1 MPFRDVLDITVEG
14 GKGGDGG
21 LSFLR
26 LKYLPKGG
34 PDGGHGGAGG
44 SVFLRA
50 VDDVGSLDRLVPR
63 QRYRAGTGQQGE
75 GRNRSGSGGPDL
87 VLDVPVGT
95 TAIDLDSGELVADL
109 LTVGQTVRVAQGG
122 DGGRG
127 NASFAGSQRQ
137 APRFAEYGTQGE
149 RRRLRLELMT
159 IADVGL
165 VGYPNAGK
173 SSLLAAL
180 SNAKPVI
187 AEYPFT
193 TLSPNLGVVERDM
206 ERFTIADI
214 PGIIEDAHLGR
225 GLGLDFLRHISR
237 TRLLVF
243 VLDIAAEPEPTL
255 ASLRRELQ
263 SFDPGLLER
272 PALLVV
278 NKIDLAS
285 PDEVSEAEH
294 TLSAAGLPVVSASAL
309 EGDGLPDLVE
319 ALFAVLPERP
329 EPVGREAP
337 ERRVEVRPLEVAR
350 DASGEGWLV
359 RGSEIEA
366 LVGRFDAGNAEA
378 VSYLQRYFRTYGIDR
393 LLKRSGARDGDD
405 VRIGAAV
412 FEYFSE
418 EREEGTREEGSADT
432 DA

>member
-14 GKGGDGG
+14 GKGGDGA

-26 LKYLPKGG
+26 LKYIPKGG

-44 SVFLRA
+44 SVYLRA
-50 VDDVGSLDRLVPR
+50 IDDVSSLDRLVPR
-63 QRYRAGTGQQGE
+63 RRYKAGTGQQGE
-75 GRNRSGSGGPDL
+75 GRNRSGPGGEDL
-87 VLDVPVGT
+87 VLEVPVGT
-95 TAIDLDSGELVADL
+95 TAVDLESGELVADL
-109 LTVGQTVRVAQGG
+109 ITVGQTVQVAQGG

-127 NASFAGSQRQ
+127 NASFAGAQRQ
-137 APRFAEYGTQGE
+137 APRFAEYGTAGE

-180 SNAKPVI
+180 SNARPVI

-214 PGIIEDAHLGR
+214 PGIIEDAHLGK

-243 VLDIAAEPEPTL
+243 VLDIASDPMATL
-255 ASLRRELQ
+255 EALRRELV

-272 PALLVV
+272 PALLAL
-278 NKIDLAS
+278 NKTDLAA
-285 PDEVSEAEH
+285 PAEVAEAERA
-294 TLSAAGLPVVSASAL
+294 LSAAGLPVVSVSAL
-309 EGDGLPDLVE
+309 EGAGLGDLVA
-319 ALFAVLPERP
+319 ALFAVLPARP
-329 EPVGREAP
+329 EAVGREAP
-337 ERRVEVRPLEVAR
+337 ERRVEVRALEVGR
-350 DASGEGWLV
+350 DASGEGWVV

-366 LVGRFDAGNAEA
+366 LVDRFDASNAEA
-378 VSYLQRYFRTYGIDR
+378 VNYLQRYFKTYGIDR

-405 VRIGAAV
+405 VRIGDAV

-418 EREEGTREEGSADT
+418 EQEEGAPDAEG
-432 DA
+432 

>member
-14 GKGGDGG
+14 GKGGDGA

-26 LKYLPKGG
+26 LKYIPKGG

-44 SVFLRA
+44 SVYLRA
-50 VDDVGSLDRLVPR
+50 IDDVSSLDRLVPR
-63 QRYRAGTGQQGE
+63 RRYKAGTGQQGE
-75 GRNRSGSGGPDL
+75 GRNRSGSGGEDL
-87 VLDVPVGT
+87 VLEVPVGT
-95 TAIDLDSGELVADL
+95 TAVDLDSGELVADL
-109 LTVGQTVRVAQGG
+109 ITVGETVQVAQGG

-127 NASFAGSQRQ
+127 NASFASAQRQ
-137 APRFAEYGTQGE
+137 APRFAEYGTPGE

-180 SNAKPVI
+180 SNARPVI

-214 PGIIEDAHLGR
+214 PGIIEDAHLGK

-243 VLDIAAEPEPTL
+243 VLDIASDPVTTL
-255 ASLRRELQ
+255 EALRRELE

-272 PALLVV
+272 PALLAL
-278 NKIDLAS
+278 NKTDLAA
-285 PDEVSEAEH
+285 PAEVAEAERA
-294 TLSAAGLPVVSASAL
+294 LSAAGLPVVSVSAL
-309 EGDGLPDLVE
+309 EGAGLGDLVE
-319 ALFAVLPERP
+319 ALFAVLPARP
-329 EPVGREAP
+329 EAVVREAP
-337 ERRVEVRPLEVAR
+337 ERRVEVRPLEVGR
-350 DASGEGWLV
+350 DASGEGWVV

-366 LVGRFDAGNAEA
+366 LVDRFDASNAEA
-378 VSYLQRYFRTYGIDR
+378 VNYLQRYFKTFGIDR

-405 VRIGAAV
+405 VRIGDAV

-418 EREEGTREEGSADT
+418 ERDEGTPDT
-432 DA
+432 EA